1 MITAYSL
8 QSTACDAM
16 LWLCISLPQLPLE
29 ALRARDDDVPTVVT
43 ICEGNARW
51 VVCCNRAAEQNHL
64 RPSINYTVALATC
77 PRVNML
83 ERSESAERSALE
95 RLAAWGY
102 QYSSTVVLGEISP
115 RLQEARRTVLWL
127 EIGASLKLFGGFRA
141 LIEMIES
148 ELRELTYTF
157 RLGIGPTLEGAA
169 LLAHAGIRIA
179 TTSVQNLYERIRH
192 LPIQRLTLPTNTCQQ
207 LAIAGVRTV
216 GLLLELPR
224 DSLAKRFGPEMSD
237 YLARLMGELADPR
250 PTFSL
255 PPRYD
260 AHFEFDFELKN
271 TESLLFP
278 LKRMLREFSGFLRA
292 HDVSVQNFDLV
303 FEHSESACTSMR
315 IGLSMPDRSPEKF
328 LALVREHLERTTLSA
343 PTIGLRLLADH
354 FSAPTT
360 QQSDF
365 FSHSL
370 QSGEAFT
377 HTIDRLSARLG
388 EGHVYGLKASAD
400 HRPEASW
407 SRARLDEER
416 KALSFPERPL
426 WLLPEP
432 KPLQLSSVP
441 QITSGPERIESGWW
455 DANDIERDYYIVRT
469 RNGADLWVYRDL
481 AQNGEWY
488 LHGFWS

>member
-1 MITAYSL
+1 
-8 QSTACDAM
+8 M

-29 ALRARDDDVPTVVT
+29 ALRAHDDEAPTIVT
-43 ICEGNARW
+43 TCDGNARW

-64 RPSINYTVALATC
+64 KPSINYTVALATC

-83 ERSESAERSALE
+83 ERNVSAERAALE

-102 QYSSTVVLGEISP
+102 QYSSTVVLGDVSV
-115 RLQEARRTVLWL
+115 RLHEAHRTVLWL

-148 ELRELTYTF
+148 ELRELSYTF

-169 LLAHAGIRIA
+169 LLAHAEVRIA
-179 TTSVQNLYERIRH
+179 TTSVQNLFERIRH
-192 LPIQRLTLPTNTCQQ
+192 LPIQRLALSTNICQQ
-207 LAIAGVRTV
+207 LVTAGVRTV
-216 GLLLELPR
+216 GLVLELPR
-224 DSLAKRFGPEMSD
+224 DALAKRFGPEMSN
-237 YLARLMGELADPR
+237 YLARLMGETADPR

-260 AHFEFDFELKN
+260 AHFEFDFELN
-271 TESLLFP
+271 STESLLFP
-278 LKRMLREFSGFLRA
+278 LKRMLREFSGFLRGL
-292 HDVSVQNFDLV
+292 DVSVQSFDLV

-315 IGLSMPDRSPEKF
+315 VGLSMPDRSPDKF
-328 LALVREHLERTTLSA
+328 LALVREQLERITLSA
-343 PTIGLRLLADH
+343 PTIGLRLIADH

-360 QQSDF
+360 QQSDL

-370 QSGEAFT
+370 QNGEAFT

-388 EGHVYGLKASAD
+388 EGHVYGLKATAD

-407 SRARLDEER
+407 DKAGLDEKR
-416 KALSFPERPL
+416 RSLPFPERPL
-426 WLLPEP
+426 WLLPQP
-432 KPLQLSSVP
+432 KPLQLSSMP

-455 DANDIERDYYIVRT
+455 DAGDVERDYYIVRT

-481 AQNGEWY
+481 AQNGQWY